1 MQKVKVPVE
10 KEKSTMTV
18 KGSKFISSLIPVK
31 SKEEAEKKLEA
42 IKKHYHDATHN
53 CFAYR
58 IYPDIERCSDDGEPS
73 NTAGKPIISVL
84 KGNNLFNVLVVVTRY
99 FGGTKLGVGGLI
111 KAYSESAK
119 SVVESCKTIFLENI
133 KTVEVI
139 VNFNEVSHIYHLTNQ
154 YSMKI
159 MGEEY
164 TNDGVCFTL
173 RFKGDM
179 LEKVKE
185 MLRDKLNRVPDI
197 KVVEEKLDTL

>member
-10 KEKSTMTV
+10 EEKNTMTV

-42 IKKHYHDATHN
+42 IRKHYHDATHN

-58 IYPDIERCSDDGEPS
+58 IYPDIEKYSDDGEPS
-73 NTAGKPIISVL
+73 NTAGKPIMSVI
-84 KGNNLFNVLVVVTRY
+84 KGNDLFNVLVVVTRY

-119 SVVESCKTIFLENI
+119 NVVESCKAIFLENI
-133 KTVEVI
+133 KTVEVV
-139 VNFNEVSHIYHLTNQ
+139 VNFNEVSYIYHLSNQ
-154 YSMKI
+154 YGMKI
-159 MGEEY
+159 EKEEY
-164 TNDGVCFTL
+164 KNDGVIFTL
-173 RFKGDM
+173 KLKGDI
-179 LEKVKE
+179 LERVKE
-185 MLRDKLNRVPDI
+185 MLRDKLNRIPDI

>member
-10 KEKSTMTV
+10 EEKNTMTV

-42 IKKHYHDATHN
+42 IRKHYHDATHN

-58 IYPDIERCSDDGEPS
+58 IYPDIEKYSDDGEPS
-73 NTAGKPIISVL
+73 NTAGKPIMSVI
-84 KGNNLFNVLVVVTRY
+84 KGNDLFNVLVVVTRY

-119 SVVESCKTIFLENI
+119 NVVESCKAIFLENI
-133 KTVEVI
+133 KTVEVV
-139 VNFNEVSHIYHLTNQ
+139 VNFNEVSYIYHLSNQ
-154 YSMKI
+154 YGMKI
-159 MGEEY
+159 EKEEY
-164 TNDGVCFTL
+164 KNDGVIFTL
-173 RFKGDM
+173 RLKGDI
-179 LEKVKE
+179 LERVKE
-185 MLRDKLNRVPDI
+185 VLRDKLNRIPDI